1 VCEGAL
7 SPANLSKME
16 FKMATF
22 AARAPALPCALAA
35 VNVTFLFVTILL
47 SFLVFLFCH
56 QFFSGE

>member
-35 VNVTFLFVTILL
+35 VNVTFLFATILL
-47 SFLVFLFCH
+47 SFLVFFILPPV
-56 QFFSGE
+56 FFW